1 LFGLAGR
8 FQARAEPV
16 SPSGAWG
23 QNMPNRPKVIAFN
36 VDSESLL
43 SLRQAFPDGEIGM
56 IDGTTS
62 GSLLSDQDF
71 AAVDLLV
78 LGARDQVV
86 DTLELCRSLR
96 SQAGLAQTPLLVLVQ
111 PAQEAVVRAALAAGA
126 SSCLVLPVHAKE
138 LVVMVNR
145 VRAGNQPGRH
155 TLDLHHAQS
164 EDQWRDHG
172 GEA

>member
-1 LFGLAGR
+1 
-8 FQARAEPV
+8 
-16 SPSGAWG
+16 
-23 QNMPNRPKVIAFN
+23 MPNRPIVIAFD
-36 VDSESLL
+36 VDSEGLL
-43 SLRQAFPDGEIGM
+43 SLRQAFPDGEIDV
-56 IDGTTS
+56 IDGTRR
-62 GSLLSDQDF
+62 GPLLSDQDV

-78 LGARDQVV
+78 LGVRDQVM

-96 SQAGLAQTPLLVLVQ
+96 CQAGLEHTPLLVLVQ
-111 PAQEAVVRAALAAGA
+111 PAQEGLVRAALAAGA

-138 LVVMVNR
+138 LVSIVNR